1 MTKTVFGYNSCF
13 WQDLFDCAS
22 TTAPQYGLGSVPKA
36 SDLDFMLLTNL
47 KKIGARRTGERAGNR
62 ASGREGERADL
73 RTGGRTGGRT
83 GRRAIKVVKCAL

>member
-62 ASGREGERADL
+62 ASGRA
-73 RTGGRTGGRT
+73 GGRAGGWAASRVCVRVGGRC
-83 GRRAIKVVKCAL
+83 VKSC